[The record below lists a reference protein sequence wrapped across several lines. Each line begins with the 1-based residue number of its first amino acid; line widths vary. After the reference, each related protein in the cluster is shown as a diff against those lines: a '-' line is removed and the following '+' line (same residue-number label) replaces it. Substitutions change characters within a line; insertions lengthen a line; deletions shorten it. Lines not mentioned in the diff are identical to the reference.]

1 MTNNSLDLNNLQSNQ
16 ASYLAYNTNKNH
28 NIQEEEI
35 QINKASS
42 AISLN
47 ISRHSQIMLVELE
60 NLDFSKANSYAQ
72 NSLSNIV
79 KDKDLY
85 NVFSK
90 NQNEYFFDLKQ
101 IGYEGKSIDQL
112 SEKQAKDLVS
122 NDGYFSENQTSNR
135 VAAFAINMS
144 KDNLESLKAARTGII
159 KGFQEAQKLWN
170 DNLPEISYKTQ
181 EITLRI
187 IDAKID
193 ELEQR
198 T

>member
-1 MTNNSLDLNNLQSNQ
+1 
-16 ASYLAYNTNKNH
+16 
-28 NIQEEEI
+28 
-35 QINKASS
+35 
-42 AISLN
+42 
-47 ISRHSQIMLVELE
+47 
-60 NLDFSKANSYAQ
+60 
-72 NSLSNIV
+72 
-79 KDKDLY
+79 
-85 NVFSK
+85 
-90 NQNEYFFDLKQ
+90 
-101 IGYEGKSIDQL
+101 
-112 SEKQAKDLVS
+112 
-122 NDGYFSENQTSNR
+122 
-135 VAAFAINMS
+135 MS